1 MKLFKIQDLF
11 SFTFVPPLSLFIYY
25 LFLFNFFSARARFKY
40 LIIYFHLFFS
50 ARARFKYL
58 IIYFHLFF
66 SARARFKYP
75 IIYFLFI
82 LKLFFFQQE
91 LGLNIFSY
99 LS

>member
-50 ARARFKYL
+50 ARARFKY
-58 IIYFHLFF
+58 
-66 SARARFKYP
+66 P